1 MKSLETTLTIMN
13 HKLKRG
19 VTVQRDYQAV
29 PFLVNS
35 FGSELNQV
43 WTNLIDNAID
53 AMSGKGELRLRTYRD
68 NGCVVIEIGDNGPG
82 ISPEIRAHIFEPF
95 FTTKGV
101 GKGTGLGLAVVHGI
115 VKQSGGHIT
124 VYSEP
129 GVGTVFKIYLPA
141 IQEAA
146 GRSAPKQAATD
157 LHGTETILLAEDEEA
172 VRAVTAAALQ
182 RFGYQVLKASGGAEA
197 LDLAQQAGGKID
209 LLVTDVVMPEM
220 SGPELAIALQ
230 ERFPGIKVLFLSGY
244 TDDAIV
250 RHGILQAGVAFLQKP
265 FIPSSLARKV
275 REVLNTPG
283 SGRAL

>member
-1 MKSLETTLTIMN
+1 M
-13 HKLKRG
+13 
-19 VTVQRDYQAV
+19 
-29 PFLVNS
+29 
-35 FGSELNQV
+35 
-43 WTNLIDNAID
+43 
-53 AMSGKGELRLRTYRD
+53 
-68 NGCVVIEIGDNGPG
+68 
-82 ISPEIRAHIFEPF
+82 
-95 FTTKGV
+95 
-101 GKGTGLGLAVVHGI
+101 
-115 VKQSGGHIT
+115 
-124 VYSEP
+124 
-129 GVGTVFKIYLPA
+129 
-141 IQEAA
+141 
-146 GRSAPKQAATD
+146 
-157 LHGTETILLAEDEEA
+157 
-172 VRAVTAAALQ
+172 Q

-197 LDLAQQAGGKID
+197 QDLAQQAGGKID